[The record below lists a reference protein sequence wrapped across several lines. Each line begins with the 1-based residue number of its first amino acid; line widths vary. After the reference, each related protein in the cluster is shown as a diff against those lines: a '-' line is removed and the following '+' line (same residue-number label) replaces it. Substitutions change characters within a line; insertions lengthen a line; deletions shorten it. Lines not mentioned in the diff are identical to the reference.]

1 MKIELE
7 EKELKTLKLMETEDL
22 DILSNTPKFVARYKL
37 EDVTYINESPDDN
50 TELSVIMKTDVG
62 KTQEKPLKVFLSHPM
77 SGLSDEEVMN
87 IREKAKREL
96 TVRFGNIEI
105 IDNYHHKDAPP
116 NAGPIWHLGRSI
128 QQLEEADA
136 VYFCKRE
143 IGSPISCGARVE
155 RLVCRLYGLIVL
167 NEWWKRI

>member
-1 MKIELE
+1 MTNMKIELE
-7 EKELKTLKLMETEDL
+7 EKELKTLKLMETGEL
-22 DILSNTPKFVARYKL
+22 DILSSTPKFVARYKQL
-37 EDVTYINESPDDN
+37 E
-50 TELSVIMKTDVG
+50 DVG

-77 SGLSDEEVMN
+77 SGLSDEEVMS
-87 IREKAKREL
+87 IRENAKREL
-96 TVRFGNIEI
+96 MVRFGNIEI

-155 RLVCRLYGLIVL
+155 RLVCKLYGLIVL